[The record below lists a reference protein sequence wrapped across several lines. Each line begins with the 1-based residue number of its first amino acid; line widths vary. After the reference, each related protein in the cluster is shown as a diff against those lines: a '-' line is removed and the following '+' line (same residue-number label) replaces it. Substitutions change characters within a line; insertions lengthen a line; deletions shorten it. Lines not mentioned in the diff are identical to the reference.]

1 MPQFIYTISI
11 IILLI
16 LFNYKWE
23 YWKKDKRG
31 YHVLLLL
38 LYYFV
43 LFADGILHDSNLLDY
58 PMEERIKRYSQVF
71 FVCVIF
77 GFLLPYLISL
87 CFSKKRR
94 GAVFNNNALCWNYV
108 VFVYAIERLQINWF
122 SQLRWFL
129 FCVKRL
135 QSFINSRRINIIK
148 DL

>member
-1 MPQFIYTISI
+1 MSPRILLLLLI
-11 IILLI
+11 ITLLI
-16 LFNYKWE
+16 LFNLKWK

-31 YHVLLLL
+31 YHVFLLL

-43 LFADGILHDSNLLDY
+43 LFADGSNLLDF
-58 PMEERIKRYSQVF
+58 PMEERIIRWSQVVGAGLF
-71 FVCVIF
+71 F

-87 CFSKKRR
+87 CFPKERR
-94 GAVFNNNALCWNYV
+94 GRVFNNNALCMNYV
-108 VFVYAIERLQINWF
+108 VFVYAIDRLQINWF